1 MQIDTNTQLI
11 GIHNQDPLTLYIQFS
26 VGDKYYIYERDCVT
40 KSESI
45 KEEIFGHKVYT
56 RQSLNHGTEQSIA
69 GKNHLLPQNKK
80 SNPRLSILSRDYPF

>member
-45 KEEIFGHKVYT
+45 KEEIFGDKVYT
-56 RQSLNHGTEQSIA
+56 RQSLNHGTEQLLM
-69 GKNHLLPQNKK
+69 GKIIFYPKIK
-80 SNPRLSILSRDYPF
+80 RVIRAYPF